1 MGDGW
6 LQGKWEES
14 TGGIE
19 CGYCT
24 ESSQINDTAR
34 FLRLFLKLP
43 KKLRGCA
50 LCVSS
55 SSASSSTWTSFF
67 LFREIYE
74 ILPFARAICSIYI
87 LYQPTPSWKRGRKS
101 FAPSVGVIA
110 QGISS
115 SHAGYIKSP
124 YKRLNPPS
132 RGEVGTTR
140 AKGVG
145 ECVTQSFLSSPVN
158 DRERDISRGV
168 RGCTRHGGWRLEA

>member
-87 LYQPTPSWKRGRKS
+87 LY
-101 FAPSVGVIA
+101 
-110 QGISS
+110 
-115 SHAGYIKSP
+115 
-124 YKRLNPPS
+124 
-132 RGEVGTTR
+132 
-140 AKGVG
+140 
-145 ECVTQSFLSSPVN
+145 
-158 DRERDISRGV
+158 
-168 RGCTRHGGWRLEA
+168 